1 MAKAAKTL
9 VFPGT
14 SQAKTAKGANA
25 VVFAAPHGTPY
36 KGIDNK
42 AQAGSGDAFRA
53 ALVIE
58 AGLTSHWDFDF
69 EGPLLPN
76 PNFTA
81 VDLGNL
87 ETKPLEGKANRGKIL
102 EATRK
107 IMDGGAVPIMFG
119 GDDSVQIP
127 FIEAFGGGP
136 PVILLQIDAH
146 IDWCD
151 ERFGEKFGYSST
163 MRRASEMTHVWR
175 MVQVGA
181 RGMGSGTEAD
191 LQAAR
196 EWGAHIFT
204 ARHVLGHGL
213 NEVLQQIERGSHCLI
228 CLDLDGLDSSI
239 MPAVGYPT
247 PGGLSFNHI
256 ADLIAGV
263 AARARI
269 AGFSMV
275 EFEPK
280 KDLNGTAAFTAGRI
294 ATHVLGH
301 VCRQMKA

>member
-1 MAKAAKTL
+1 MAKAAKTSA
-9 VFPGT
+9 FPGT
-14 SQAKTAKGANA
+14 TFAKTAKGANA
-25 VVFAAPHGTPY
+25 AIFAAPHGTPY

-42 AQAGSGDAFRA
+42 AQAGSGDAFRRA
-53 ALVIE
+53 MAGE
-58 AGLTSHWDFDF
+58 AKLIGHWDFDF
-69 EGPLLPN
+69 DDRLLPDE
-76 PNFTA
+76 NFKA

-87 ETKPLEGKANRGKIL
+87 PTSPLAGAANRAKIL
-102 EATRK
+102 QATKK
-107 IMDGGAVPIMFG
+107 IMEAGAVPIMFG
-119 GDDSVQIP
+119 GDDSAPIP
-127 FIEAFGGGP
+127 FIDAFGGGP

-151 ERFGEKFGYSST
+151 IRFGEKNGYSST

-181 RGMGSGTEAD
+181 RGIGSGGEAD
-191 LQAAR
+191 LLAAR

-204 ARHVLGHGL
+204 ARHVLTHGL
-213 NEVLQQIERGSHCLI
+213 TEVLSQIERGSHCLI
-228 CLDLDGLDSSI
+228 CLDLDALDSAI

-247 PGGLSFNHI
+247 PGGLTFHHVV
-256 ADLIAGV
+256 DLIAGV

-275 EFEPK
+275 EFVPK

-294 ATHVLGH
+294 AAHVLGH
-301 VCRQMKA
+301 VCRQIK